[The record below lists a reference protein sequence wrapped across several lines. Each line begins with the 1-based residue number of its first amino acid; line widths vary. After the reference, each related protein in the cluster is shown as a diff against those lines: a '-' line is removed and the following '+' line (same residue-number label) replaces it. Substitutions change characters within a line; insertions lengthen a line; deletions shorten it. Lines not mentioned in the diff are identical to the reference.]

1 MKRHFKVALLLSIM
15 LLSITGSAFAKDVVV
30 LNITPAPSVIISNE
44 LTVVS
49 DTIEVNNLQRNV
61 TISRDFAASENIPAS
76 IIYNKDYGTLGK
88 WSGILFRTNSPAPEP
103 TIGDGL
109 RFYYSG
115 TLYRNAD

>member
-15 LLSITGSAFAKDVVV
+15 LLSITGSAFAKDV
-30 LNITPAPSVIISNE
+30 APSVIISNE

-49 DTIEVNNLQRNV
+49 DTIEVKNLQRNI

-115 TLYRNAD
+115 SIYRNAD